1 MVKNKDHN
9 KRIAPTTVALVGAV
23 IIVIGGWLFL
33 SNYIGNKR
41 LLAYD
46 YMNSQIS
53 DDEQIVDISTTNEV
67 AINSDS
73 TDNNTSSIKNYEN
86 YEHYIGY
93 LTISKIGFR
102 RGFYSVDSVLNTV
115 ASNIEVIEGSTMPDV
130 TNGNL
135 IIAGHSGTGWN
146 AFFNELYRLNID
158 DTVEVTYNG
167 KIYTY
172 QIKNIYKELKTG
184 TVSIKRD
191 ITKTTLTLIT
201 CTNNDDT
208 TQTIYIAEL
217 VNIM

>member
-102 RGFYSVDSVLNTV
+102 RGFYSVDSALNTV

>member
-191 ITKTTLTLIT
+191 ITKTALTLIT

>member
-102 RGFYSVDSVLNTV
+102 RGFYSVDSALNTV

-172 QIKNIYKELKTG
+172 QIKKIYKELKTG

>member
-135 IIAGHSGTGWN
+135 IP
-146 AFFNELYRLNID
+146 
-158 DTVEVTYNG
+158 
-167 KIYTY
+167 
-172 QIKNIYKELKTG
+172 
-184 TVSIKRD
+184 
-191 ITKTTLTLIT
+191 
-201 CTNNDDT
+201 
-208 TQTIYIAEL
+208 
-217 VNIM
+217 

>member
-23 IIVIGGWLFL
+23 IIVIGGWIFL